1 MDYFSHI
8 VGQDQAVN
16 LLKGSIGSGT
26 INHAYIF
33 LGPEGIGKMVTA
45 LAFAGSLLKSSDEDA
60 HVYLKDNVHPDLLII
75 DKLEGKN
82 LIGKDQISR
91 DVEPW
96 LALKPY
102 RAAHRI
108 VIIKNSHLLTL
119 EAANALL
126 KTLEE
131 PPAYGVIILVADEY
145 NLLETIVSRCQ
156 LIRFVPVP
164 DKDIEKLLIARGY
177 EQDKAYRAAR
187 LAYGSI
193 ATALRFIEEA
203 EFREIWEISRGII
216 NDLTDGPVVE
226 VYKSAER
233 MEKDPELILNMMA
246 TILRDMY
253 IYQQTGDEKF
263 LTIPD
268 NLEFA
273 KAAKHLDTM
282 KMMAAIE
289 NLGSLKKNYRKN
301 VNSLVINVNII
312 YEIWQALSN

>member
-8 VGQDQAVN
+8 VGQAQVVN
-16 LLKGSIGSGT
+16 LLKSSIDRAT

-33 LGPEGIGKMVTA
+33 LGPEGIGKMLTA
-45 LAFAGSLLKSSDEDA
+45 LAFAADLLNRSDEDA

-82 LIGKDQISR
+82 LIGKEQISR
-91 DVEPW
+91 DIEPW

-131 PPAYGVIILVADEY
+131 PPGYGVIILVADEY

-164 DKDIEKLLIARGY
+164 DADIEKLLIARGY

-187 LAYGSI
+187 LAHGSI

-203 EFREIWEISRGII
+203 EFREIWEISRSII
-216 NDLTDGPVVE
+216 NDLNDGQVVE

-233 MEKDPELILNMMA
+233 MEKDPELIVNMME

-253 IYQQTGDEKF
+253 IYQKTGDEKF

-268 NLEFA
+268 NLEFT
-273 KAAKHLDTM
+273 KAAKHLDTV
-282 KMMAAIE
+282 KMMTVIE
-289 NLGSLKKNYRKN
+289 NLGSLKKYYRKN
-301 VNSLVINVNII
+301 VNSLVINVNIT
-312 YEIWQALSN
+312 YEIWQALN